1 MSTEDTRA
9 DDTAPENGTNTRRPA
24 WLLPAIAGVL
34 AAALVVGI
42 VAFVLPDWGK
52 RTIVAEFVSASGL
65 YEGDDVRVLGVS
77 VGSITDIDAG
87 DDLVRVTMKIDDA
100 VDVPADASAVVIAQ
114 SLVSARFVQLTP
126 VYSGGPAIENGATI
140 PVQRTASPVEW
151 DQIKTELMRLSEA
164 LGPEDLDPQGSLGR
178 FIDTAADNLEGNG
191 ASIRAALRELS
202 DTMHTLSEGR
212 TDLFSTI
219 RNLQTFVSVLSS
231 SNEQIVQ
238 FGGRLASVSNVLA
251 DSSDQ
256 LGVSLADLGIAVG
269 DVQRFVQDNRAGLTE
284 SVQRLADATEVLARK
299 RPEIERVL
307 HSGPTSL
314 SNFYNIYKPAQ
325 GSLTGALAINN
336 LANPVEWMCGS
347 VAAAANATSERSE
360 ELCRQ
365 QLGPVLSSMNANYL
379 PVLVN
384 PLAGLQAFPGDIV
397 YSEPWLEG
405 ASEGRGTAPPQQ
417 ALAPASS
424 PIDDLLGGLPNIT
437 VPQDLGT
444 LLQPGGGR

>member
-1 MSTEDTRA
+1 MSTDTMPV
-9 DDTAPENGTNTRRPA
+9 DNHEPAPPKNSRLPRR
-24 WLLPAIAGVL
+24 LLIGIAAAVVL
-34 AAALVVGI
+34 ALVAGFVW
-42 VAFVLPDWGK
+42 FVLPGLGK
-52 RTIVAEFVSASGL
+52 RTVYAEFVSTSGL

-77 VGSITDIDAG
+77 VGRITDIEPG
-87 DDLVRVTMKIDDA
+87 DDLVRVTMSIDDA
-100 VDVPADASAVVIAQ
+100 VDVPADAAAVVIAQ

-126 VYSGGPAIENGATI
+126 VYSGGPALEDGATI
-140 PVQRTASPVEW
+140 PPQRTASPVEW

-164 LGPEDLDPQGSLGR
+164 LGPEELDPQGSLGR
-178 FIDTAADNLEGNG
+178 FIDTAAENLDGNG
-191 ASIRAALRELS
+191 QTIRTTLRELS
-202 DTMHTLSEGR
+202 ATMHTLSEGR

-251 DSSDQ
+251 QSSDQ
-256 LGVSLADLGIAVG
+256 LGVSLTDLGIAVG

-284 SVQRLADATEVLARK
+284 SVERLADATEVLARK
-299 RPEIERVL
+299 RPEIERIL

-314 SNFYNIYKPAQ
+314 ANFYNIYKPAQ

-365 QLGPVLSSMNANYL
+365 QLGPVLASMSANYL
-379 PVLVN
+379 PVLAN
-384 PLAGLQAFPGDIV
+384 PLASVQAFPGDIV

-405 ASEGRGTAPPQQ
+405 ASAGRGTAPPQ
-417 ALAPASS
+417 AAPA
-424 PIDDLLGGLPNIT
+424 PTPLDGLLGGLPNVA

>member
-1 MSTEDTRA
+1 MSTDTTPAETTTGR
-9 DDTAPENGTNTRRPA
+9 RRPR
-24 WLLPAIAGVL
+24 WLIPAAIAVV
-34 AAALVVGI
+34 AALVLGGLA
-42 VAFVLPDWGK
+42 AFVLPDLGK
-52 RTIVAEFVSASGL
+52 RTVYAEFVSTTGL
-65 YEGDDVRVLGVS
+65 YEGDDVRVLGVP
-77 VGSITDIDAG
+77 VGSITDIEPRE
-87 DDLVRVTMKIDDA
+87 DLVRVTMKVDDS
-100 VDVPADASAVVIAQ
+100 VEIPADANAVIIAQ

-126 VYSGGPAIENGATI
+126 VYSGGPTIEDGATI

-164 LGPEDLDPQGSLGR
+164 LGPEELDPQGSLGR
-178 FIDTAADNLEGNG
+178 FIDTAAENLDGNG
-191 ASIRAALRELS
+191 ESVRAALRELS

-238 FGGRLASVSNVLA
+238 FGGRLASVSDVLA
-251 DSSDQ
+251 QSSDQ
-256 LGVSLADLGIAVG
+256 LGISLEELDIAVG
-269 DVQRFVQDNRAGLTE
+269 DVQRFVQDNRAALTE
-284 SVQRLADATEVLARK
+284 SVERLADATEVLARK

-314 SNFYNIYKPAQ
+314 ANFYNIYKPAQ

-365 QLGPVLSSMNANYL
+365 QLGPVLASMSQNYL
-379 PVLVN
+379 PYLVN
-384 PLAGLQAFPGDIV
+384 PLGSVQAFPGDLV

-405 ASEGRGTAPPQQ
+405 AAEGRGTAPGPS
-417 ALAPASS
+417 LSDPAPS
-424 PIDDLLGGLPNIT
+424 PLDGILGGLPSLR
-437 VPQDLGT
+437 VPQDLGS

>member
-1 MSTEDTRA
+1 MST
-9 DDTAPENGTNTRRPA
+9 DTAPTTARRRPP
-24 WLLPAIAGVL
+24 LLVPVIIGAVVVL
-34 AAALVVGI
+34 VLGALAV
-42 VAFVLPDWGK
+42 FVLPDLGK
-52 RTIVAEFVSASGL
+52 RTIHAEFASTSGL

-77 VGSITDIDAG
+77 VGRISDIEPR
-87 DDLVRVTMKIDDA
+87 DDLVQVTMKVDDG
-100 VDVPADASAVVIAQ
+100 VEIPSDASAVVIAQ

-126 VYSGGPAIENGATI
+126 VYSGGPTIEDGATI
-140 PVQRTASPVEW
+140 PMQRTASPVEW

-164 LGPEDLDPQGSLGR
+164 LGPEELDPQGSLGR
-178 FIDTAADNLEGNG
+178 FIDTAAENLEGNG
-191 ASIRAALRELS
+191 QTVREALRELS
-202 DTMHTLSEGR
+202 DTMRTLSEGR

-238 FGGRLASVSNVLA
+238 FGGRLASVSDVLA
-251 DSSDQ
+251 QSSDQ
-256 LGVSLADLGIAVG
+256 LGVSLSELNIAVG

-284 SVQRLADATEVLARK
+284 SVERLADATEVLVRK

-314 SNFYNIYKPAQ
+314 ANFYNIYKPAQ

-365 QLGPVLSSMNANYL
+365 QLGPVLSSINANYL
-379 PVLVN
+379 PLLVN
-384 PLAGLQAFPGDIV
+384 PLAGVQAFPDDIV
-397 YSEPWLEG
+397 YTETWLEE
-405 ASEGRGTAPPQQ
+405 ASAGRGTAPEPSSSET
-417 ALAPASS
+417 AS
-424 PIDDLLGGLPNIT
+424 PVDGILGGLPSLQ
-437 VPQDLGT
+437 VPQDLGS
-444 LLQPGGGR
+444 LLQPGGVR

>member
-1 MSTEDTRA
+1 MSTDTSTDA
-9 DDTAPENGTNTRRPA
+9 SATRRLPGLPVPVIIGVVLA
-24 WLLPAIAGVL
+24 LIAGAALFLLPGL
-34 AAALVVGI
+34 
-42 VAFVLPDWGK
+42 GK
-52 RTIVAEFVSASGL
+52 RTIHAEFVSTSGL
-65 YEGDDVRVLGVS
+65 YEGDEVRVLGVA
-77 VGSITDIDAG
+77 VGRITDIDPG
-87 DDLVRVTMKIDDA
+87 DDLVRVTMKVDDS

-126 VYSGGPAIENGATI
+126 VYAGGPSIDDGATI

-178 FIDTAADNLEGNG
+178 FIDTAAENLEGNG
-191 ASIRAALRELS
+191 ETVRGALRELS
-202 DTMHTLSEGR
+202 ATMRTLSDGR

-238 FGGRLASVSNVLA
+238 FGGRLASVSDVLA
-251 DSSDQ
+251 SSSDQ
-256 LGVSLADLGIAVG
+256 LGVSLSELNVAIG

-284 SVQRLADATEVLARK
+284 SVERLADATEVLARK
-299 RPEIERVL
+299 RPEIEHVL

-314 SNFYNIYKPAQ
+314 ANFYNIYKPAQ

-347 VAAAANATSERSE
+347 VAAAANETSERSE

-365 QLGPVLSSMNANYL
+365 QLGPVLSSINANYL
-379 PVLVN
+379 PFLVN
-384 PLAGLQAFPGDIV
+384 PLAGVQAFPDDIV
-397 YSEPWLEG
+397 YSEPGLEA
-405 ASEGRGTAPPQQ
+405 ASAGRGTAPNGS
-417 ALAPASS
+417 LPASAAS
-424 PIDDLLGGLPNIT
+424 PLDGLLGGASGVQL
-437 VPQDLGT
+437 PQDLGS

>member
-1 MSTEDTRA
+1 MST
-9 DDTAPENGTNTRRPA
+9 DTAATTRRRPT
-24 WLLPAIAGVL
+24 WLMAAIIGAVVVL
-34 AAALVVGI
+34 VLGALAV
-42 VAFVLPDWGK
+42 FVLPDLGK
-52 RTIVAEFVSASGL
+52 RTVYAEFASTSGL

-77 VGSITDIDAG
+77 VGRISDIEPR
-87 DDLVRVTMKIDDA
+87 DDLVRVTMQVDSGVEIPSDA
-100 VDVPADASAVVIAQ
+100 KAVVIAQ

-126 VYSGGPAIENGATI
+126 VYSGGPTIEDGTTI
-140 PVQRTASPVEW
+140 PMQRTASPVEW

-164 LGPEDLDPQGSLGR
+164 LGPEELDPQGSLGR

-191 ASIRAALRELS
+191 QTVRAALRELS
-202 DTMHTLSEGR
+202 DTMRTLSEGR

-238 FGGRLASVSNVLA
+238 FGGRLASVSDVLA
-251 DSSDQ
+251 QSSDQ
-256 LGVSLADLGIAVG
+256 LGVSLSELNIAVG

-314 SNFYNIYKPAQ
+314 ANFYNIYKPAQ

-365 QLGPVLSSMNANYL
+365 QLGPVLSSINANYL
-379 PVLVN
+379 PLLVN
-384 PLAGLQAFPGDIV
+384 PLAGVQAFDGDIV
-397 YSEPWLEG
+397 YTEPWLEG
-405 ASEGRGTAPPQQ
+405 ASEGRGTAPGPSLSE
-417 ALAPASS
+417 AAS
-424 PIDDLLGGLPNIT
+424 PLDGILGGLPSLQ
-437 VPQDLGT
+437 VPQDLGS

>member
-1 MSTEDTRA
+1 MSTETLPA
-9 DDTAPENGTNTRRPA
+9 NPNEPAPQKSSRRPA
-24 WLLPAIAGVL
+24 WLLPAIAAGV
-34 AAALVVGI
+34 AVALVAGFVL
-42 VAFVLPDWGK
+42 FVLPDLGK
-52 RTIVAEFVSASGL
+52 RTLYAEFVSTSGL
-65 YEGDDVRVLGVS
+65 YKGDEVRVLGVS
-77 VGSITDIDAG
+77 VGRITDIEPA
-87 DDLVRVTMKIDDA
+87 DDRVRVTMKIDDSI
-100 VDVPADASAVVIAQ
+100 DVPADAAAVVIAQ

-126 VYSGGPAIENGATI
+126 VYSGGPAIEDDATI
-140 PVQRTASPVEW
+140 PVERTASPVEW

-164 LGPEDLDPQGSLGR
+164 LGPEELDPQGSLGR
-178 FIDTAADNLEGNG
+178 FIDTAAENLEGNG
-191 ASIRAALRELS
+191 ETIRSTLRRLS

-256 LGVSLADLGIAVG
+256 LGVSLTDLGIAVG

-284 SVQRLADATEVLARK
+284 SVERLADATEVLARK
-299 RPEIERVL
+299 RPEIERIL

-314 SNFYNIYKPAQ
+314 ANFYNIYKPAQ

-347 VAAAANATSERSE
+347 VGAAANATSERSE

-365 QLGPVLSSMNANYL
+365 QLGPVLASMSANYL
-379 PVLVN
+379 PVLAN
-384 PLAGLQAFPGDIV
+384 PLAGVQAFPGDIV
-397 YSEPWLEG
+397 YSEPGLEE
-405 ASEGRGTAPPQQ
+405 ASAGRGTAPPEAVPAPT
-417 ALAPASS
+417 AL
-424 PIDDLLGGLPNIT
+424 DGLLGGLPNLA